1 MEIILINSA
10 TKIKETNISYFFYLQ
25 PSIHSEIMA
34 MFNKV
39 SVESSAAYN
48 TKDSEVTHG
57 YRYVHV
63 NTYIIQMIPLHGQ
76 LKHLEN

>member
-1 MEIILINSA
+1 
-10 TKIKETNISYFFYLQ
+10 
-25 PSIHSEIMA
+25 MA

-63 NTYIIQMIPLHGQ
+63 NTYIIQMITTLRAI
-76 LKHLEN
+76 KTAEN

>member
-1 MEIILINSA
+1 
-10 TKIKETNISYFFYLQ
+10 
-25 PSIHSEIMA
+25 MA

-63 NTYIIQMIPLHGQ
+63 NTYIIQMITTLRAIKTLRKLINIQ
-76 LKHLEN
+76 NNS

>member
-1 MEIILINSA
+1 
-10 TKIKETNISYFFYLQ
+10 
-25 PSIHSEIMA
+25 MA

-57 YRYVHV
+57 YRCVHV
-63 NTYIIQMIPLHGQ
+63 HIYIVYGMAEIRYRLNQNVKLDRIYVNKNLNVYIR
-76 LKHLEN
+76 KV